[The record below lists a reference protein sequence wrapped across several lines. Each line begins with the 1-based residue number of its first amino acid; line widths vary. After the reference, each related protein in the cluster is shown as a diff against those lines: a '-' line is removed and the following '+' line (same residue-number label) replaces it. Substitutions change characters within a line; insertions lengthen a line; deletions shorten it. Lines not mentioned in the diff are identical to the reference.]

1 MQIECYCKFVMFLF
15 TSVMESPIATS
26 LAMQHYLGL
35 AVCLI
40 DFSSLRFTTL
50 TI

>member
-1 MQIECYCKFVMFLF
+1 MFIF
-15 TSVMESPIATS
+15 TSVMESPTATS

-40 DFSSLRFTTL
+40 DFEKCHLYDLTL
-50 TI
+50 